1 MSFRSNNDSLLHGVG
16 IFRVQPGVLEV
27 GLVENTGK
35 LGELQQIRK
44 R

>member
-1 MSFRSNNDSLLHGVG
+1 MSFHPNDDNILHGIG
-16 IFRVQPGVLEV
+16 IFRIHPDVVEV